1 MEYDFYEPKPALSSK
16 MKYKTRNDRFRTM
29 FTDRHNPKDGNF
41 RCLHCRSYVVQTPAL
56 SGVKNRNHCPYCLWS
71 KHIDLHQSG
80 DRLAACKRQMRPVG
94 LAMKKSRKKYGDT
107 ARGEL
112 MLIHQCEECGKL
124 SINRIAA
131 DDIAERIYEILD
143 GASGLSVD
151 THHQLKQNGI
161 QPLELEDAAVVK
173 NRLFGIKGIRK

>member
-1 MEYDFYEPKPALSSK
+1 VPALPQL
-16 MKYKTRNDRFRTM
+16 RG
-29 FTDRHNPKDGNF
+29 TDACSIWGEEPQ
-41 RCLHCRSYVVQTPAL
+41 SL
-56 SGVKNRNHCPYCLWS
+56 SLLPLVKAH
-71 KHIDLHQSG
+71 
-80 DRLAACKRQMRPVG
+80 RLAACKRQMRPVG